1 MFAHLPA
8 AHSEHCWFKAN
19 RIGQHERRARGEGL
33 ANLAIFTDAY
43 LLMIGVRL
51 LTIRFDGSHN

>member
-1 MFAHLPA
+1 MSIAGLRQTKLDNTEGGA
-8 AHSEHCWFKAN
+8 
-19 RIGQHERRARGEGL
+19 GARGEGL